1 MSERTSEKT
10 LFDLALY
17 LVCCARLAVEENVG
31 LGSFR
36 LVEGASRL
44 IAAAGELGVP
54 TDPFLAKQVT
64 RIDTDKLQVMWSMD
78 AYVAALDEIQTAF
91 VVEAKRRNA
100 AEATA

>member
-1 MSERTSEKT
+1 MSERTPEKA

-54 TDPFLAKQVT
+54 VDGFLEEQRAA
-64 RIDTDKLQVMWSMD
+64 IDADKVQVMWSMD
-78 AYVAALDEIQTAF
+78 AYVSALDEIQTRF
-91 VVEAKRRNA
+91 VAEAKRRNA
-100 AEATA
+100 AGGDA